1 MGFEYKLVS
10 SLCKVF
16 SDGENMEELQ
26 EKRMT
31 GLKGETLSFQIA
43 YYWGGGRRER
53 GSAAVVSPIAR

>member
-31 GLKGETLSFQIA
+31 GLNVGILLIK
-43 YYWGGGRRER
+43 
-53 GSAAVVSPIAR
+53 